1 MTRKRNT
8 NWTPS
13 GNRRPP
19 APERVIPQTSVSINL
34 RAAQGR
40 DGLKVGTRVRLIGG
54 GLYAGE
60 TAVIERLTGSVVP
73 SAIVRTESGNT
84 RQVRTIDLEPIT
96 KS

>member
-8 NWTPS
+8 WTPS
-13 GNRRPP
+13 GSRRPP

-40 DGLKVGTRVRLIGG
+40 DGLKVGTRVRLVGS

-73 SAIVRTESGNT
+73 SAVVRTESGST
-84 RQVRTIDLEPIT
+84 RQVRTIDLEPID